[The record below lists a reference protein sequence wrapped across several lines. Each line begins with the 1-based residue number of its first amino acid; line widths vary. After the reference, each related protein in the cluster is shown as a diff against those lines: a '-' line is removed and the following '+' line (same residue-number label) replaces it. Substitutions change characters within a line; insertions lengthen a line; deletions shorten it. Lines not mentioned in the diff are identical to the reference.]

1 MPKIEM
7 SGEEAQ
13 TFLKG
18 AKEGKNVS
26 PPRTEY
32 TPKEAVQLLQK
43 HGAKGPREQIKQ
55 DPEFP
60 ITYYQPKTQVEYDA
74 WAAKGRAMD
83 AGITS
88 KRAGQRTEKLMGA
101 INPDGVNVD
110 NSGLTKEP
118 LP

>member
-1 MPKIEM
+1 MPKIVM

-13 TFLKG
+13 AFLEG
-18 AKEGKNVS
+18 AKAGKDVR

-32 TPKEAVQLLQK
+32 TPKEAGQLLQK
-43 HGAKGPREQIKQ
+43 HGATGPREPIKQ
-55 DPEFP
+55 DPDFP
-60 ITYYQPKTQVEYDA
+60 ISAYQPKTQGEYNA

-83 AGITS
+83 SGIDS
-88 KRAGQRTEKLMGA
+88 KRASQRTEKLMGA

-110 NSGLTKEP
+110 NSGLTKEK